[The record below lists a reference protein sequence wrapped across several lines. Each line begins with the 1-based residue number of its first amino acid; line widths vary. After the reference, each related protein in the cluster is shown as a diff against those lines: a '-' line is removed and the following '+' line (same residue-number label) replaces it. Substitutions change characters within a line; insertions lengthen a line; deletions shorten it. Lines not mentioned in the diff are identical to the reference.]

1 MTFTGS
7 QFRDKYEIEPR
18 TWYRNLHSVTE
29 YIYFTR
35 LIPGILVQIIF
46 YKNGVEMIRSVTK
59 YFLSICLFGLSF
71 GLVDYDSEIQPI
83 LDSSCISCHGNA
95 GGLNLSSYNNLMNG
109 GNSGDV
115 IVPGDEVQKRR

>member
-1 MTFTGS
+1 MPFTGS

-46 YKNGVEMIRSVTK
+46 YKQLTVS
-59 YFLSICLFGLSF
+59 Y
-71 GLVDYDSEIQPI
+71 
-83 LDSSCISCHGNA
+83 SSCNTVESQTNH
-95 GGLNLSSYNNLMNG
+95 SYKHTQHTEHLIG
-109 GNSGDV
+109 I
-115 IVPGDEVQKRR
+115 IVHTDM

>member
-35 LIPGILVQIIF
+35 LILSKLTQII
-46 YKNGVEMIRSVTK
+46 YSKNGVEMIRSVIK
-59 YFLSICLFGLSF
+59 YFLSVCLFSLGF
-71 GLVDYDSEIQPI
+71 TQVDYDTQIQPI
-83 LDSSCISCHGNA
+83 FGNDSRGSNEIDP
-95 GGLNLSSYNNLMNG
+95 NG
-109 GNSGDV
+109 WDPPPVEAS
-115 IVPGDEVQKRR
+115 IFREILPKICKKF